1 MTTKKKLAIYKILLF
16 VFAFLV
22 AFMPSTVSR
31 SREVNSRVIVEILGI
46 DGGESVS
53 VTAQYVMPTET
64 QGSTSKDT
72 VTVEAET
79 LVEAVEALNTALGRR
94 AELGHCS
101 MVIVGKDAS
110 TELLSELMSSTDV
123 TADVYLSA
131 AEDKA
136 SELVGDLTDFMK
148 KTGAT
153 DADFIAYGAQKA
165 HIATNTLLGFLS
177 DLGSASESAYMP
189 IVEMIESE
197 GGEQGGSSGGE
208 QGGGQSSDGGSE
220 KDGGQGSDGESEKD
234 GGQGS
239 SEQTGMKVERLALY
253 NKNGRAG
260 ILDNFAARG
269 VAWVSAPIEQGIVT
283 AEVELDG
290 KPATNISGRL
300 IRKYVNIKV
309 EPNSATVMLKVFIE
323 PNGDNF
329 NELDT
334 DKSSAA
340 KKAVKQGFAKVIKAE
355 METAYAS
362 ALEVACDPLF
372 IGRQFYRYAPKLF
385 NSAYSPQTVN
395 VKFKVDVVLR

>member
-16 VFAFLV
+16 AFAFLV

-208 QGGGQSSDGGSE
+208 QGGGGQSSDGG
-220 KDGGQGSDGESEKD
+220 SEKD

-334 DKSSAA
+334 DKSSSA

-385 NSAYSPQTVN
+385 NSAYSPHTVN

>member
-136 SELVGDLTDFMK
+136 SDLVGDLTDFMK

-208 QGGGQSSDGGSE
+208 QGGGGQSSDGGSE
-220 KDGGQGSDGESEKD
+220 KG

-340 KKAVKQGFAKVIKAE
+340 KKAVKQGFAKVIKEE